1 MEILFNNNTQEKI
14 NESTYELIEKA
25 VKGSLDELNIKA
37 PVEVS
42 ITITDNSD
50 IRQLNNEYR
59 DKDSETDVL
68 SFPMIDM
75 GKILT
80 DEDLTAQRIGEHNV
94 PIGDIVIS
102 YEKAK
107 EQALEYGHSIERE
120 TAFLTV
126 HSMLHLF
133 GYDHLTQEEETDMFN
148 KQEIILE
155 KMGLSREGK

>member
-1 MEILFNNNTQEKI
+1 MEILFNNKTQEQIDK
-14 NESTYELIEKA
+14 STYQLIEKA
-25 VKGSLDELNIKA
+25 VKGSLGELNIKT

-42 ITITDNSD
+42 VTITDNSD
-50 IRQLNNEYR
+50 IRQLNYQYR
-59 DKDSETDVL
+59 DIDRETDVL

-80 DEDLTAQRIGEHNV
+80 DEDLSAQRIGDYNV

-107 EQALEYGHSIERE
+107 EQALEYEHSIERE

-133 GYDHLTQEEETDMFN
+133 GYDHLTQEEEKDMFN
-148 KQEIILE
+148 EQEIILK